1 MTDMEYETEDQQTIE
16 AGNAWD
22 DYTRPDVSSVFMTLA
37 RRALATSDGS
47 GMPPDEELRRLAK
60 WCELYRFEL
69 FALSKIQTNT
79 ESKQRRI
86 WLLELASMPTGRWL
100 DLRTRLS
107 SFTRLF
113 GLPPR
118 PQTMPFLSAE
128 GGMGNRHSNRLTSY
142 GSTLAV
148 HSKGESDSFVAS
160 TSSGESDHDIED
172 REA

>member
-16 AGNAWD
+16 AGSAWD

-69 FALSKIQTNT
+69 FALSKIQTDP

-86 WLLELASMPTGRWL
+86 WLYELASMPTGRWV
-100 DLRTRLS
+100 DLRVRLS
-107 SFTRLF
+107 SFIRLF

-118 PQTMPFLSAE
+118 SQQASFLSAE
-128 GGMGNRHSNRLTSY
+128 KMGEKRARRPDHQTSERKD
-142 GSTLAV
+142 LP
-148 HSKGESDSFVAS
+148 
-160 TSSGESDHDIED
+160 SGEADAILASESIHGIED
-172 REA
+172 RLA